1 MARKTK
7 EELEAIKKEY
17 NCENIYSWSRYNTY
31 KNSKFEYF
39 LRYIKKEKPT
49 RENAYGITG
58 NIFHDTVERFYDGS
72 IEYEDM
78 IDEFNAGYLNV
89 EMSNL
94 KFDRSDDDKNDKIA
108 DKYLK
113 CVRHF
118 LKNHQVIPHKLVLEE
133 YLIIKVGKYIFGG
146 YFDALHKDD
155 EGYYTI
161 TDWKTSTIYSGKK
174 IDELKGQ
181 LVLYAEGLVQK
192 GIKVEDIR
200 CRWNFGKYLNVTM
213 PLKNGKMKTSKAE
226 RHIWFSKIKNNAKMW
241 LKDLDKYTDQEI
253 EDMLDYS
260 LEFNTIDN
268 LPQEIQ
274 DLYTIE
280 DCYVYADFNQEE
292 IDKLKEELIS
302 TLDEIEEKTEE
313 YNETKDDNVFWEEI
327 TDRDSYYF
335 ANLCGYGASQHL
347 PYQHYLNQLELGIKD
362 EYKTNKGST
371 GDNNDW
377 MKELQIG

>member
-17 NCENIYSWSRYNTY
+17 NCETLYSWSRYNCY
-31 KNSKFEYF
+31 KNSSYEY
-39 LRYIKKEKPT
+39 LLNYIKREKQT
-49 RENAYGITG
+49 RENAYGLTG
-58 NIFHDTVERFYDGS
+58 NIAHDTLERFYDGS
-72 IEYEDM
+72 IEYDEM
-78 IDEFNAGYLNV
+78 ISEFNAGFLNV
-89 EMSNL
+89 EMSGL
-94 KFDRSDDDKNDKIA
+94 KFDRSDDDKNEKIA
-108 DKYLK
+108 NKYLA

-118 LKNHQVIPHKLVLEE
+118 FKNHQIIPYNLVLEE

-192 GIKVEDIR
+192 GIPIDKLKIR
-200 CRWNFGKYLNVTM
+200 WAFLKYLNVTM
-213 PLKNGKMKTSKAE
+213 PLKNGKTRTSVAE

-241 LKDLDKYTDQEI
+241 LKDMDEYTDQEI

-268 LPQEIQ
+268 LPKEIQ

-302 TLDEIEEKTEE
+302 TLDEIEKKTEE
-313 YNETKDDNVFWEEI
+313 YNKTKDDNVFWEEI

-335 ANLCGYGASQHL
+335 ANLCGYGAGAHK
-347 PYQHYLNQLELGIKD
+347 PYAAYLDKLEIGVKD
-362 EYKTNKGST
+362 EYKTDKGST
-371 GDNNDW
+371 SDNNDW